1 MAEQWASLLQECPDD
16 LLIVRHCATRLV
28 KERRIEEAMSLVDR
42 HLPESPNDSGR
53 LFARAKL
60 LSDIRAHEPSDA
72 LFRRLISQH
81 TDRNMLAEFAHRLPK
96 RGFLAEAFQVIAPV
110 VKTLAHGSTAAEL
123 AAGRAT
129 NYESYLPFNSAEAV
143 AGTR

>member
-60 LSDIRAHEPSDA
+60 PSDLRSHEQSDA
-72 LFRRLISQH
+72 LFRRLHSQH
-81 TDRNMLAEFAHRLPK
+81 PDHNMP
-96 RGFLAEAFQVIAPV
+96 
-110 VKTLAHGSTAAEL
+110 AEL
-123 AAGRAT
+123 DKRLRARGSLPALRR
-129 NYESYLPFNSAEAV
+129 ESCTSRGGNGV
-143 AGTR
+143 

>member
-60 LSDIRAHEPSDA
+60 LSDIRAHEQSDA
-72 LFRRLISQH
+72 LFRRLISRH
-81 TDRNMLAEFAHRLPK
+81 TDRNMRAEFATRLRQ
-96 RGFLAEAFQVIAPV
+96 RGLLADEFEVNGPDI
-110 VKTLAHGSTAAEL
+110 
-123 AAGRAT
+123 GR
-129 NYESYLPFNSAEAV
+129 E
-143 AGTR
+143 